1 MNFLKFSKKVKL
13 MDNNPIVVVDIG
25 ASGGSD
31 VRWSQLTDNIKFI
44 MFEPD
49 KRAFESLSKMKDNN
63 LVLFNSALADAKKT
77 ISFYLC
83 KKQKVSSVF
92 KPNYDFLKKFINK
105 ERFEIIK
112 EIVMEADTLDN
123 QLGGAGINDV
133 DFIKIDTQGCEKLI
147 LAGAKN
153 TLKNAVGLEVEVE
166 FAPIYLEQPLF
177 ADVDSFIRE
186 NGFELFD
193 IQKCFYQRDNRAELS
208 KGQLVFGNALYFKS
222 PEKIFSESVSHDKIV
237 RAFCCYLSYGYLDL
251 GRALLNLAID
261 KKVLSEDEI
270 AIMEKAISSKSSTS
284 LKFRGSKKI
293 WLVLIKLASVFS
305 RDHMTDLAVGNY
317 PVSKWNKY
325 F

>member
-222 PEKIFSESVSHDKIV
+222 PEKIFSESVSQ
-237 RAFCCYLSYGYLDL
+237 S
-251 GRALLNLAID
+251 
-261 KKVLSEDEI
+261 
-270 AIMEKAISSKSSTS
+270 
-284 LKFRGSKKI
+284 
-293 WLVLIKLASVFS
+293 
-305 RDHMTDLAVGNY
+305 
-317 PVSKWNKY
+317 
-325 F
+325 